1 MSLSKFPEM
10 ILRPKGKQ
18 FRIGLRSQEK
28 RLLKQMFLAA
38 LPELKELRVVSISL
52 YLQRLRTSKKLTK
65 PLKTPP
71 KLEWRKL
78 IELRP
83 QSPREA
89 FTLTVTN

>member
-1 MSLSKFPEM
+1 MEIPGNDFKA
-10 ILRPKGKQ
+10 KGKAIQ
-18 FRIGLRSQEK
+18 DRIKVTGEK
-28 RLLKQMFLAA
+28 TAKADVSGGPSGA
-38 LPELKELRVVSISL
+38 KELRVVSISL

-71 KLEWRKL
+71 ILEWRKL